1 MEELTATTLEIVYRN
16 RENGYTVATIEVGDA
31 VHTAVGMLPG
41 CGRAS
46 GWF

>member
-16 RENGYTVATIEVGDA
+16 EENGYTVATIEAGDA

-41 CGRAS
+41 LREGER
-46 GWF
+46 